1 MDAAIY
7 TAAAILFALTINGI
21 MLLVMRTIIGIA
33 IGADSAV
40 ATAYITEYA
49 PKDKRGSLAIIQQW
63 MITIGILGSYF
74 VGSTVLFIAPS
85 LAYTVD
91 WRLILGLAAI
101 PAIIGLVFRFMM
113 PESPRWLLL
122 SGQVDKLKASLR
134 RFGVIVSDDL
144 INRAISEVRYEES
157 QKFDTAT
164 KRAFLVVALW
174 IIFQQI
180 TGINVPFYYGPAI
193 ILQLHLFGSTSNPV
207 YSEIYSVLAA
217 SILAV
222 INTTATYIAF
232 KYIDRI
238 GRRTLAI
245 SAYIGMFA
253 SDLIGGILVMNGI
266 LVGALFAFAGFIIFF
281 AYGVGGTGWLIQAE
295 YFKTAVRGRMAA
307 IIALLDWLANFA
319 IIEVFPVM
327 LSSVGLAGSMFIF
340 SALDAIALAIV
351 YFLLP
356 ETKGLSLEQVVKMF
370 GETPVSQLRK
380 GRELVLQKE
389 EKEIARE

>member
-1 MDAAIY
+1 
-7 TAAAILFALTINGI
+7 
-21 MLLVMRTIIGIA
+21 
-33 IGADSAV
+33 
-40 ATAYITEYA
+40 
-49 PKDKRGSLAIIQQW
+49 
-63 MITIGILGSYF
+63 
-74 VGSTVLFIAPS
+74 
-85 LAYTVD
+85 
-91 WRLILGLAAI
+91 
-101 PAIIGLVFRFMM
+101 MM

-174 IIFQQI
+174 IIFQKI

-295 YFKTAVRGRMAA
+295 YFKTAVRGRMG
-307 IIALLDWLANFA
+307 F
-319 IIEVFPVM
+319 
-327 LSSVGLAGSMFIF
+327 GLH
-340 SALDAIALAIV
+340 
-351 YFLLP
+351 
-356 ETKGLSLEQVVKMF
+356 
-370 GETPVSQLRK
+370 
-380 GRELVLQKE
+380 
-389 EKEIARE
+389 

>member
-1 MDAAIY
+1 MDNI
-7 TAAAILFALTINGI
+7 
-21 MLLVMRTIIGIA
+21 
-33 IGADSAV
+33 
-40 ATAYITEYA
+40 
-49 PKDKRGSLAIIQQW
+49 
-63 MITIGILGSYF
+63 
-74 VGSTVLFIAPS
+74 
-85 LAYTVD
+85 
-91 WRLILGLAAI
+91 
-101 PAIIGLVFRFMM
+101 
-113 PESPRWLLL
+113 
-122 SGQVDKLKASLR
+122 
-134 RFGVIVSDDL
+134 
-144 INRAISEVRYEES
+144 
-157 QKFDTAT
+157 
-164 KRAFLVVALW
+164 
-174 IIFQQI
+174 QQI

-245 SAYIGMFA
+245 FAYIRMFA

-327 LSSVGLAGSMFIF
+327 LSSVGLAGPMFIF
-340 SALDAIALAIV
+340 GALDAIALAIV